1 MGTVT
6 QKIMETVTQKT
17 KDALPKVSW
26 NYCIYVVEP
35 SFFAEKCIT
44 GWIPCIMHSLSLL
57 TCQYIRPNK
66 SKSTDETRQERWRR
80 YCITTFMIVLIA
92 VFAIFAI
99 MISIF
104 PACAFLAGWIE
115 CPYQYGTYDI
125 CFTLK
130 QHGSTPLIGATT
142 TDNTTKSRFKE

>member
-1 MGTVT
+1 MG
-6 QKIMETVTQKT
+6 TVTQKT
-17 KDALPKVSW
+17 KDFLPKVSW

-35 SFFAEKCIT
+35 SFFAENCIT
-44 GWIPCIMHSLSLL
+44 RCIPCIMHSLSLL
-57 TCQYIRPNK
+57 TCQYIRPNI
-66 SKSTDETRQERWRR
+66 SKSTKKARH

-104 PACAFLAGWIE
+104 PTCAFLAGWIE

-130 QHGSTPLIGATT
+130 QHGSTPLLKATT
-142 TDNTTKSRFKE
+142 TDNTTTGRLRE

>member
-6 QKIMETVTQKT
+6 QKA

-35 SFFAEKCIT
+35 SFFAENCIN

-57 TCQYIRPNK
+57 TCQYIRPNI
-66 SKSTDETRQERWRR
+66 SKSTKKARR

-104 PACAFLAGWIE
+104 PACALLAGWIE

-130 QHGSTPLIGATT
+130 QHGSTPLTGTTT
-142 TDNTTKSRFKE
+142 TDNTTTGRLRE